1 MAGLL
6 IVAVFSIFAALMYT
20 RRMPAILAVPSMAFV
35 MALAAGV
42 PLAAA
47 APLVVTGAA
56 SLANVYVA
64 VIFGALLGR
73 ITIDTGIARAIV
85 NLAAEYGGERPFVLA
100 LVLCAVVAVL
110 FTSLSGLGAII
121 MVGSIVLPIMMTT
134 GVPRRAAATLF
145 LMAFALG
152 FIFNIV
158 NWKFYTQFFGVIPES
173 MTRYAIVL
181 AVIDAIALVTYAIV
195 AFRAERGYATWAVRK
210 PDAEEGPGVPAIAL
224 LTPVLPIVLYYALHL
239 DATLAFI
246 VSALYGVLVT
256 RPRNAIP
263 TLIAAA
269 IRGVEDVAPAILLFI
284 GIGMLLT
291 LTKAPQFSQA
301 LTPLVSGGWARNPIA
316 YVVIF
321 GLLSPL
327 VVYRGPL
334 NPFGVGI
341 VIFTVLLTSHSLAPV
356 ILVAAVMAV
365 VQVQNV
371 CDPTNT
377 ANVWVANFTGVPI
390 DDITKRTLPF
400 QVGVATAASLVV
412 VFASQSLFGVRA
424 FAQIVPPAFA
434 DAAAGLYAKP
444 SSSGRIAFGS
454 DGTSLAKQA
463 VTAAVAAFPS
473 AQWHAFAFEDAA
485 NASDCS
491 AKPYAAYVRITA
503 STFTV
508 IEGTDLDIGLRLEDC
523 GGWIVNEWHDH
534 ETLPGAPSAETARTL
549 AREGVSRLLQ
559 WAQSEPMRANQLF
572 TRVLSTAPGDSPSY
586 YYTLFKTVDG
596 NMRAYVRA
604 GGPAFD
610 AGLRTNDIV
619 NKLDGQF
626 WWMYGTYQTQLR
638 AYDGHPHTFEIQRG
652 AQTLDIAL
660 GAPFDP
666 ESLGKA
672 P

>member
-1 MAGLL
+1 MAGFL
-6 IVAVFSIFAALMYT
+6 IVAVFLIFAALMYT
-20 RRMPAILAVPSMAFV
+20 RRMPAIVAVPCMAFV
-35 MALAAGV
+35 MALVAGV
-42 PLAAA
+42 PLASA

-56 SLANVYVA
+56 SLSNVYVA

-73 ITIDTGIARAIV
+73 VTIDTGIARAIV

-110 FTSLSGLGAII
+110 FTSLSGLGAVI

-158 NWKFYTQFFGVIPES
+158 NWKFYTQFFGVVPES
-173 MTRYAIVL
+173 MTRYALVL
-181 AVIDAIALVTYAIV
+181 AAIDAVALVIYAIV
-195 AFRAERGYATWAVRK
+195 AFRSERSYATWAVRT
-210 PDAEEGPGVPAIAL
+210 PDAAEAPGVPAIAL
-224 LTPVLPIVLYYALHL
+224 LTPVLPIVLYYAVHL

-246 VSALYGVLVT
+246 ASAIYGVLIT
-256 RPRNAIP
+256 RPRAAIP
-263 TLIAAA
+263 TVVAAA

-291 LTKAPQFSQA
+291 LTKAPQFAQA
-301 LTPLVSGGWARNPIA
+301 LAPLVSGGWARNPIA

-341 VIFTVLLTSHSLAPV
+341 VIFTVLLTSHSIAPV

-390 DDITKRTLPF
+390 DEITKRTLPF

-412 VFASQSLFGVRA
+412 VLASQSLFGLRA
-424 FAQIVPPAFA
+424 FAGIVPPAFA
-434 DAAAGLYAKP
+434 DANPGLYAAP

-454 DGTSLAKQA
+454 DGTPFAKQA
-463 VTAAVAAFPS
+463 VTAAVAAFPR
-473 AQWHAFAFEDAA
+473 APWRAFALEDVA
-485 NASDCS
+485 NASDC
-491 AKPYAAYVRITA
+491 ATKPYAAYVRISA

-508 IEGTDLDIGLRLEDC
+508 TEGTDLDIGLRLEDC

-534 ETLPGAPSAETARTL
+534 ETVAVPTADTARTL
-549 AREGVSRLLQ
+549 AREGVSRLLA
-559 WAQSEPMRANQLF
+559 WSQSEPVRANELF
-572 TRVLSTAPGDSPSY
+572 TRGLCAAPADPPSY

-610 AGLRTNDIV
+610 AGLRTNDV
-619 NKLDGQF
+619 VDKLDGQF

-652 AQTLDIAL
+652 AQTLDIRL

-666 ESLGKA
+666 ASIGKA